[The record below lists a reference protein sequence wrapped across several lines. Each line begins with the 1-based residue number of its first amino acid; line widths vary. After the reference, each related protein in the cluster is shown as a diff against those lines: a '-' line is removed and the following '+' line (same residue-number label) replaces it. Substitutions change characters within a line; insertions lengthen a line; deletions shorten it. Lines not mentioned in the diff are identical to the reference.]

1 MKKINLLLLILLIQT
16 ALLAGGG
23 SVYSRYGLGDFRYSF
38 SARRIGLGELGYSI
52 ADREF
57 ISTLNPASWNKLG
70 LTRFETG
77 LYVNSLNYESSQK
90 SVFKST
96 AYFNGL
102 VFGFPISKDY
112 GISFA
117 SGLTPYS
124 NVSYEILSSEKNEL
138 VPEHKVTYLGE
149 GGIQKLFFGSSLSLP
164 LDFAIGA
171 SFDYYMGEISNN
183 TDILFQDT
191 LGFHSATFK
200 RQLSY
205 RGIGFT
211 AGLISPDISKLFGE
225 SVFKDFHIG
234 LSISPQVN
242 LSADSSTT
250 NVTLIGTYAANSG
263 TVKGKLPLRFGFGT
277 SFRITDNY
285 LFTFDYLIH
294 KMSQFELGNIK
305 SKNIQDISKFS
316 FGVEYHPTAKFND
329 YWSLVML
336 RGGFSYEK
344 TPYIFNGESINQ
356 LSLYTGCS
364 LPLSYE
370 NSIDIAFQYAKRGTT
385 TKNLIE
391 ENFYRLTF
399 SLSLGELW
407 FVRIER

>member
-1 MKKINLLLLILLIQT
+1 MKKINLLLFVIIIQT
-16 ALLAGGG
+16 TLIAGGG
-23 SVYSRYGLGDFRYSF
+23 SVYSRYGIGDFRYSF

-57 ISTLNPASWNKLG
+57 ISTLNPASWNNLG

-77 LYVNSLNYESSQK
+77 VYVNSLNYESSQK

-102 VFGFPISKDY
+102 VFGFPILRDN
-112 GISFA
+112 GISFV

-138 VPEHKVTYLGE
+138 VPQHIVTYFGE
-149 GGIQKLFFGSSLSLP
+149 GGMQKLFFGTSLRLP
-164 LDFAIGA
+164 FELAVGA
-171 SFDYYMGEISNN
+171 SFDYYLGEINNN

-200 RQLSY
+200 RQFSY
-205 RGIGFT
+205 HGIGFT
-211 AGLISPDISKLFGE
+211 VGLISPDISKIFGE
-225 SVFKDFHIG
+225 NNFKDFHIG
-234 LSISPQVN
+234 LSISPELN
-242 LSADSSTT
+242 LSADSSNT
-250 NVTLIGTYAANSG
+250 NVSIIGTYSANGG
-263 TVKGKLPLRFGFGT
+263 TTKGKLPLRFGFGT
-277 SFRITDNY
+277 SFKITDNY

-305 SKNIQDISKFS
+305 SNNLQDVSKFS
-316 FGVEYHPTAKFND
+316 FGLEYHPTAKFND

-344 TPYIFNGESINQ
+344 TPYVFNGESINQ
-356 LSLYTGCS
+356 LSLYAGCS

-370 NSIDIAFQYAKRGTT
+370 NSLDIAFQYAKRGTT
-385 TKNLIE
+385 SKNLIQ